1 MENSEFKNQTGLS
14 PEELEE
20 LRKKLKQQEL
30 ERQQLKK
37 EQENL
42 VIQKAED
49 AASQVSGQA
58 INEIDTEEDEKLSTA
73 EQKVEVQDPVAV
85 QIDQIES
92 ENENQPE
99 EIIPEYILGE
109 TDLDEQSIN
118 KSDNEPLNL
127 NVNSETLNLPDE
139 QTRSESSNVNG
150 LQNTEINQVLPN
162 LDALSLENSNPQ
174 SPDQQSE
181 MIEQGAQVSVDNTQE
196 DEKLF
201 LENQG
206 TEHDDGVEIKEEIKE
221 TSEELK
227 NEIESNSS
235 YMETIDEGTRIDSDN
250 QNVSED
256 RTSTQ
261 SNANS
266 EIKTEATAQPESM
279 QEISPDNNITKS
291 MDSLIDLPNIPV
303 TEKATNPN
311 GKIEQD
317 ELRKLRAEVKN
328 QAEEIKKAESIQ
340 SDLRSKLEEDRTSSL
355 KPENLTPRAETS
367 ISSDVGT
374 KPSRINKDD
383 KNEKDKVDLPK
394 PNRNQ
399 SSEIVFIFFII
410 LPFLVILYLYLIYFT
425 DMNLPLESATRSIV
439 GIVL

>member
-235 YMETIDEGTRIDSDN
+235 YMETIDEGTRID
-250 QNVSED
+250 E
-256 RTSTQ
+256 
-261 SNANS
+261 NS